1 MTRVLAWFSAG
12 AASAVAAK
20 LAIRQHGEAVTPVYC
35 DAGGEHED
43 NERFR
48 RDCERWFGR
57 EVKVLRSE
65 EYADTW
71 DVWGKT
77 RWLAGIN
84 GARCTGELKVAP
96 RLEFQE
102 PDDIH
107 VFGYT
112 ADKADIAR
120 AKRLRETQ
128 FELTI
133 ETPLIERG
141 LNKAAC
147 LAMVQGAGIEPPLTY
162 ALGFPNANCLPCVK
176 ATSPAYWALVRL
188 HFPERFDR
196 MAKLSRELGVRLC
209 RIKNERRFIDEIP
222 ADHPVTQPIVPVCDM
237 LCAAEAAA

>member
-1 MTRVLAWFSAG
+1 MTRVLAWFSSG
-12 AASAVAAK
+12 AASAVATK
-20 LAIRQHGEAVTPVYC
+20 LAIHQHGDSVIPVYC

-43 NERFR
+43 NTRFR
-48 RDCERWFGR
+48 TDCERWFGR
-57 EVKVLRSE
+57 EVKVLRST

-71 DVWGKT
+71 DVWTKT
-77 RWLAGIN
+77 RWLAGPK
-84 GARCTGELKVAP
+84 GARCTGELKVVP

-107 VFGYT
+107 IFGYT
-112 ADKADIAR
+112 ADKADIDR

-176 ATSPAYWALVRL
+176 ATSPAYWALVRR
-188 HFPERFDR
+188 HFPERFER
-196 MAKLSRELGVRLC
+196 MAALSRELRVRLC

-222 ADHPVTQPIVPVCDM
+222 ADHPVTAPIVPVCDM
-237 LCAAEAAA
+237 LCAMESGR